1 MHHFVEVKFFAS
13 LREVIGHSE
22 LQLSVENTG
31 ELVAALSN
39 RLGEVNSAYLMEPN
53 IRIAVNQELVEGD
66 WKESSLLFRAG
77 DEIAFLPPI
86 TGG

>member
-1 MHHFVEVKFFAS
+1 MHQFVEVKFFAS
-13 LREVIGHSE
+13 LREVIGRSE
-22 LQLSVENTG
+22 LQLSVENTR
-31 ELVAALSN
+31 ELIAALSN

>member
-1 MHHFVEVKFFAS
+1 MHQFVEVKFFAS
-13 LREVIGHSE
+13 LREVIGRSE
-22 LQLSVENTG
+22 VQLSVENTR
-31 ELVAALSN
+31 ELIAALSN